1 MDTEKMQRNPVEI
14 QRGMLDIC
22 VWKLGALSVTWNPVC
37 PWVWALLPHTWDN
50 ICNCFRLMLPDP
62 MVLAQCYKTLVP

>member
-1 MDTEKMQRNPVEI
+1 MDTEKMHRNPVEV

-22 VWKLGALSVTWNPVC
+22 VWKLGALSVTRNPMC
-37 PWVWALLPHTWDN
+37 PWVQGIIATWDN

-62 MVLAQCYKTLVP
+62 MVLAQCYKTLIP